1 MCKGK
6 INYWN
11 EGCLKDLEFDEIHG
25 YTIQELQQNP
35 GTIKKIDPNEIYL
48 IKFPKESLQ
57 QKTTESSKK

>member
-11 EGCLKDLEFDEIHG
+11 EQCLKDLKFDEIHG

-35 GTIKKIDPNEIYL
+35 GTINKIEPNETYL

-57 QKTTESSKK
+57 